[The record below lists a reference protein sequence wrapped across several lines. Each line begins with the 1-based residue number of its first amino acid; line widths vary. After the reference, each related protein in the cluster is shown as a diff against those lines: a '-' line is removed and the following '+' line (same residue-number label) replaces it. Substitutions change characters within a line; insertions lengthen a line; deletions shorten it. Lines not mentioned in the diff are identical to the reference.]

1 MKKDMIKKHDQEK
14 VDLTKKHEAALATQK
29 EEAKAREEDLNN
41 EIEKYLKSNEDLF
54 DQVDA
59 LNNELD
65 DLRNEQIGTL
75 AASNSQATGVN
86 PPAGAANPAGAA
98 ELAEE
103 KQKHITTQA
112 LLTDYMDQVKAKT
125 AECDKLDARVK

>member
-1 MKKDMIKKHDQEK
+1 M
-14 VDLTKKHEAALATQK
+14 
-29 EEAKAREEDLNN
+29 
-41 EIEKYLKSNEDLF
+41 KSNEDLF

-65 DLRNEQIGTL
+65 DLRNEQIGSL

-86 PPAGAANPAGAA
+86 PSVGATNSVGAA

-103 KQKHITTQA
+103 K
-112 LLTDYMDQVKAKT
+112 
-125 AECDKLDARVK
+125 